1 MEAWI
6 TEAFERIKEKL
17 SAECG
22 RWGSRIPYQTENG
35 RYVTDYAEKDIYWW
49 TNGFWPGILWQMY
62 YATGEEKYRM
72 AAAETEEK
80 LDQALYGFTG
90 LHHDVGFMWL
100 HSAVADWRLTGS
112 AKSRDR
118 GLMAASVLAGRFNPG
133 GGFIRAWNPE
143 CVEPGEDC
151 TGWIIVDSMMNLPLL
166 YWASEQWK
174 DPRFYNAAVRHADTV
189 RRTLVRRDGSCGH
202 IAALDPCTGELE
214 RLLPGQGYSADSAWS
229 RGQSWIIYGFVLSY
243 RYTKDERYLE
253 TAKQAAHYFIAN
265 VALNGNIPLCDF
277 RQPERP
283 ALIDTSAGL
292 CAACGLME
300 LADWLPEGEQGLYRR
315 HGEAMV
321 RAVFESHCDWD
332 IGRDSIVRDGKVE
345 YHGDKNSTDL
355 IYADYFF
362 VEAVFRL
369 MGKAFFIW

>member
-1 MEAWI
+1 
-6 TEAFERIKEKL
+6 
-17 SAECG
+17 
-22 RWGSRIPYQTENG
+22 
-35 RYVTDYAEKDIYWW
+35 
-49 TNGFWPGILWQMY
+49 
-62 YATGEEKYRM
+62 M

-202 IAALDPCTGELE
+202 IAALDPCAGELE

-243 RYTKDERYLE
+243 IHTGDGHYLN
-253 TAKQAAHYFIAN
+253 TAKRIAHYFMAN
-265 VALNGNIPLCDF
+265 TPENGLIPVDF
-277 RQPERP
+277 RQPAE
-283 ALIDTSAGL
+283 
-292 CAACGLME
+292 CAWEDSTAAAIASCGLIE
-300 LADWLPEGEQGLYRR
+300 LSR
-315 HGEAMV
+315 HTE
-321 RAVFESHCDWD
+321 
-332 IGRDSIVRDGKVE
+332 GRDSSLYRNAAVKMLKALDASRCSWGTEKDHLLE
-345 YHGDKNSTDL
+345 RCPAAYHDKEHCHYL
-355 IYADYFF
+355 
-362 VEAVFRL
+362 R
-369 MGKAFFIW
+369 